1 MPRSSDEGEP
11 GWMARVD
18 PFAPVDWRAAR
29 WVGRDQLGATVA
41 SAILS
46 ERLQTSSRRHRL
58 NPATPASDSLIG
70 REVMAVPRRIVT
82 SGLCA
87 LALAGVAR
95 AEDIAPGLWELT
107 LEASVESDPGFQPG
121 PMSSNQCITTQGARD
136 PGALLGPITGAGATG
151 CSYSEQSYVGEEFRF
166 TMQCSGT
173 LELKTT
179 GTVTFSATT
188 LRGLMTTS
196 SAIDG
201 KTVQFKSVLVGHWL
215 GEC

>member
-1 MPRSSDEGEP
+1 
-11 GWMARVD
+11 V
-18 PFAPVDWRAAR
+18 
-29 WVGRDQLGATVA
+29 
-41 SAILS
+41 I
-46 ERLQTSSRRHRL
+46 
-58 NPATPASDSLIG
+58 
-70 REVMAVPRRIVT
+70 AVPRRIVT

-121 PMSSNQCITTQGARD
+121 PMTVNQCLSKEGAGD
-136 PGALLGPITGAGATG
+136 PGTLLGPIAGAGATG
-151 CSYSEQSYVGEEFRF
+151 CNYSEQSYVGQEFRF

-173 LELKTT
+173 FELRTT

-196 SAIDG
+196 SSIDG
-201 KTVQFKSVLVGHWL
+201 TTVQFKSVLVGHRL
-215 GEC
+215 GDC